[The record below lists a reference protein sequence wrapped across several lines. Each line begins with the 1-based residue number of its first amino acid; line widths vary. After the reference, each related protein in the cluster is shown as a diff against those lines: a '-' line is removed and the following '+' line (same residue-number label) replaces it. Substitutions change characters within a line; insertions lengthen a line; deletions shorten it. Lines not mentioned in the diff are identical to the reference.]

1 MRPASEVAEA
11 DVITIEVPKSRIVTV
26 SAKIT
31 YEEFELLQAI
41 SRECGISRS
50 SLIRL
55 ALQAALAQL
64 AAAGLGA
71 GARPADGSIDGG
83 ALSRL
88 AEACGKRSE
97 PK

>member
-1 MRPASEVAEA
+1 MKPAGEPLESE
-11 DVITIEVPKSRIVTV
+11 VITIEVPKSRIVTV

-31 YEEFELLQAI
+31 YDEFELLQAV

-64 AAAGLGA
+64 VAAGLGA
-71 GARPADGSIDGG
+71 GMHPVDGS
-83 ALSRL
+83 ALSKL
-88 AEACGKRSE
+88 AEACVRRSG

>member
-1 MRPASEVAEA
+1 MKPAGEPLESE
-11 DVITIEVPKSRIVTV
+11 VITIEVPKSRIVTV

-31 YEEFELLQAI
+31 YDEFELLQAV

-64 AAAGLGA
+64 VAAGLGA
-71 GARPADGSIDGG
+71 GMHPVDGS
-83 ALSRL
+83 ALSKL
-88 AEACGKRSE
+88 AEACVRRSGS
-97 PK
+97 K